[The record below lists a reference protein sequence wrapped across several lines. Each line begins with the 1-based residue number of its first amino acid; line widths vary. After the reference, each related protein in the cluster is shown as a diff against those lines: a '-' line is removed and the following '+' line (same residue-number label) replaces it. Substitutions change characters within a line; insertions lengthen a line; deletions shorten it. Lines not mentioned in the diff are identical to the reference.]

1 MSTIDSQE
9 YVNWFRHSSPY
20 INAYRGKT
28 FVILL
33 PGEALA
39 HDDFA
44 NIAHDLNLLN
54 SLGVRL
60 VLVHGA
66 RPQID
71 AALARAG
78 LEGQVHDEVQSTLHN
93 SLRVTDA
100 ASLDVIKGVVG
111 RLRIELEAWFSMGL
125 VNSPMH
131 GAEINTVTGNY
142 ILAKPFGIHN
152 GVDYAHTGEVRK
164 VDSEA
169 IQKHLEAN
177 SIVLVSPLGY
187 SPTGEVF
194 NLTVEEVAAATATA
208 LKADKLII
216 YSHKAGILD
225 QDGEAISQLSADQ
238 AKNLIQERVG
248 DAGGDEQLKNLE
260 LSVLA
265 CMSGV
270 KRSQVVSYQE
280 DGALLMELFTRDGI
294 GTLITQENYES
305 LRPARIDDV
314 GGILELIDPLEKAG
328 ILVHR
333 SRELLEKEIDHF
345 TVIEREGTIIACGA
359 LYPLEKHCAEI
370 ACLVTHR
377 DYQGGQRG
385 QSMLERLEASAREQG
400 INTLFVLTTKTPH
413 WFLERGFQASSVD
426 ALPAPKKQLYN
437 FQRNSKVFMKALQ
450 GSSG

>member
-1 MSTIDSQE
+1 MSKTDSQQ

-39 HDDFA
+39 HQDFA
-44 NIAHDLNLLN
+44 NIAHDLTLLN

-71 AALARAG
+71 AALNQAG
-78 LEGQVHDEVQSTLHN
+78 LEGEVHNEVQTTLHN

-100 ASLDVIKGVVG
+100 ASLDIIKGVVG
-111 RLRIELEAWFSMGL
+111 KLRIELEGWFSMGL

-152 GVDYAHTGEVRK
+152 GIDYAYTGEVRK
-164 VDSEA
+164 VDHEA

-177 SIVLVSPLGY
+177 SIVLISPLGY

-194 NLTVEEVAAATATA
+194 NLTVDEVAATTAIA

-225 QDGEAISQLSADQ
+225 QAGEAINQLSADQ
-238 AKNLIQERVG
+238 AKTLIQERMSQ
-248 DAGGDEQLKNLE
+248 AGHDEQLKNLQ

-270 KRSQVVSYQE
+270 SRSQVVSYQE
-280 DGALLMELFTRDGI
+280 DGALLIELFTRDGI
-294 GTLITQENYES
+294 GTLITQESYES
-305 LRPARIDDV
+305 IRPATIDDV

-328 ILVHR
+328 MLVHR
-333 SRELLEKEIDHF
+333 SRELLENEIEHF

-359 LYPLEKHCAEI
+359 LYPLENHCAEI
-370 ACLVTHR
+370 ACLVTHQ

-385 QSMLERLEASAREQG
+385 QSMLEQLESSARKQG
-400 INTLFVLTTKTPH
+400 IDTLFVLTTKTPH
-413 WFLERGFQASSVD
+413 WFLERDFKPSSVD
-426 ALPAPKKQLYN
+426 ALPEPKKQLYN
-437 FQRNSKVFMKALQ
+437 YQRNSKVFMKSL
-450 GSSG
+450 